1 MGGSHRFAV
10 KMLARVESSERLSRP
25 GEYTS
30 RWHIGLQAGA
40 PSLHQRAS
48 GNFVSSS
55 GYGNW
60 LLSE

>member
-1 MGGSHRFAV
+1 MRGSHRFAV
-10 KMLARVESSERLSRP
+10 KMLAMVESSERLSKP
-25 GEYTS
+25 GEHTS

-48 GNFVSSS
+48 GNFDSPS